1 MAKDVIPWVLLYR
14 EESGEGLVVERTK
27 KMRDEIISKL
37 FRFREMHSYSDN
49 DADATL
55 TSDDDEHVKFEAHKG
70 INMDTLGYAVEPS
83 VIIDINLASMDEFA
97 ELKAHKVISRLA
109 ALS

>member
-1 MAKDVIPWVLLYR
+1 
-14 EESGEGLVVERTK
+14 
-27 KMRDEIISKL
+27 MRDEIISKL

-49 DADATL
+49 DADATFA
-55 TSDDDEHVKFEAHKG
+55 SDDDHVKFEAQKG
-70 INMDTLGYAVEPS
+70 INMDTLAYAVEPS
-83 VIIDINLASMDEFA
+83 AIIDINLASMDEFA

>member
-1 MAKDVIPWVLLYR
+1 MKFLILELMMISFLNY
-14 EESGEGLVVERTK
+14 SGLGQ
-27 KMRDEIISKL
+27 
-37 FRFREMHSYSDN
+37 MHSYSDN

-55 TSDDDEHVKFEAHKG
+55 TSDDEHVKFEAHKG
-70 INMDTLGYAVEPS
+70 INMDTLAYAVEPS
-83 VIIDINLASMDEFA
+83 AIIDINLASMDEFA